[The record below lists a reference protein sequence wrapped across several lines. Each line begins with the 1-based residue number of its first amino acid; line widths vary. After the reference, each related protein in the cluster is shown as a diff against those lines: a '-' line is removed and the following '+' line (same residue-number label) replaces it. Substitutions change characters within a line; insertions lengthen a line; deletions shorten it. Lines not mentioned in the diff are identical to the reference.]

1 MMSRKR
7 SAVGAV
13 LALALLTAGT
23 AYAGKVGKGH
33 AHDDDH
39 PGNGGGMQA
48 AIDAQGKLRAPTREE
63 SAALLQQMARYL
75 DQSTVGLTMRVGANG
90 TRTVDLQDRFQ
101 ELAIARIHDG
111 SIDFA
116 CVGTV
121 AEAKAFLE
129 GGASVK
135 PHAHGAV
142 SRSAQRAVV
151 LEEK

>member
-13 LALALLTAGT
+13 VALALLTAGT
-23 AYAGKVGKGH
+23 AYAGKAGKGH
-33 AHDDDH
+33 SHDDDH
-39 PGNGGGMQA
+39 PGNGGAQI

-75 DQSTVGLTMRVGANG
+75 DQSTVGLTVRVAANG

-135 PHAHGAV
+135 PHAHGGV